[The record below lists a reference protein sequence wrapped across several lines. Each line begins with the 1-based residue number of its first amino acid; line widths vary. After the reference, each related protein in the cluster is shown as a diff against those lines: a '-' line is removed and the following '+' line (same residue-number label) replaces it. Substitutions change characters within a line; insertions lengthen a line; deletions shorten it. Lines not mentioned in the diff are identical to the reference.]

1 MEIGL
6 EWSPDQTKTQVTSQ
20 AAILTIRRKTVNEVA
35 IDLRMRWF
43 MKIID
48 RLGKRIL
55 CFSKLQI
62 YVSALCHA
70 RNPVALWLCQFLTF
84 RGDDTNLISA
94 DVPATPMHASR
105 PISIDFFSVSQCY
118 QRCFASMLNRAKIF
132 WSCRLRLWL
141 STNYLHSMLGTNA
154 RWLTTQTFANLPS
167 ASFPFWITN
176 F

>member
-1 MEIGL
+1 MNLADVYFLRGNGNRPWVKP
-6 EWSPDQTKTQVTSQ
+6 WSNENPIKLQVKQ
-20 AAILTIRRKTVNEVA
+20 PFWQFVEKTVNKVA

-48 RLGKRIL
+48 RLVKRIL

-70 RNPVALWLCQFLTF
+70 RNPVALRLCQFLTF

-105 PISIDFFSVSQCY
+105 PISIDFLSVSQCY

-132 WSCRLRLWL
+132 WSCKVRLWL
-141 STNYLHSMLGTNA
+141 
-154 RWLTTQTFANLPS
+154 
-167 ASFPFWITN
+167 
-176 F
+176 